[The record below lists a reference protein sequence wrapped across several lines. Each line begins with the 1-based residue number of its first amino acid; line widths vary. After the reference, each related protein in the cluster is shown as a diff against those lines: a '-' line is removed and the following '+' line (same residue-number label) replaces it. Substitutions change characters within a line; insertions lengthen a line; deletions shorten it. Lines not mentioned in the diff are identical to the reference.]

1 MYFQLY
7 RRALI
12 SALLLVPIIIQAR
25 ELPQILRDG
34 MVRNP
39 EIMEALANESV
50 SQAVL
55 EQSKAA
61 RYPVIQATAR
71 QPMLSTGSGYSF
83 TPGISAQWTLYDFGK
98 LSAQIAADE
107 IETFYQNLKVSET
120 AEQWAFKFAGYYLDA
135 VMAKLQLE
143 AAQDN
148 LALHNHIVDQMRII
162 NQYDPGRRSE
172 LTQAESRQE
181 NVEESIVSYRRNL
194 DLNLRRMGRY
204 VQPAVSASELS
215 DPFAQLSPQ
224 YLTDTFPMT
233 EEWQRRN
240 SSYLAQ
246 EQELLKNEAN
256 LKVAQRAIYPNIDIR
271 ADANKDDAMVY
282 LNMSVDIF
290 DRKKAPAVRR
300 QEYLIEAARAKISQ
314 MADSL
319 SEQAEL
325 ALIEMERAAAQ
336 IKVIDRQI
344 MALQQVVVD
353 YEDQFKIAT
362 RTLLNVVDAYSE
374 LATAKQSKVSMQY
387 SLMRAKLDY
396 LAAVGGL
403 TKWAQ
408 MTLHRDALLGRT
420 PADADIE
427 QNAVVIDAQPL
438 EQVSRQEARQND
450 DALARLPEVSEQ
462 TVAEQQNIR
471 FETEEQPK
479 VETAVLAS
487 QDIEV
492 NTSNSKNSKHDT
504 PSIQQMPS
512 MPQVQTKQLI
522 VEPYVAEKPY
532 FSYPRGD
539 YFLPP
544 QTKSS
549 AKEFIQVDESSDVVI
564 HKH

>member
-204 VQPAVSASELS
+204 VQPAVTASELN

-224 YLTDTFPMT
+224 YLIDTFPMT

-256 LKVAQRAIYPNIDIR
+256 LKVAQRSIYPNIDIR

-282 LNMSVDIF
+282 FNMSVDIF
-290 DRKKAPAVRR
+290 DRKKAPAIRQ

-396 LAAVGGL
+396 LVAVGGL

-427 QNAVVIDAQPL
+427 QNTHVVIDAQPL
-438 EQVSRQEARQND
+438 EQISRQEARRND
-450 DALARLPEVSEQ
+450 DALARLPEPSGQ
-462 TVAEQQNIR
+462 TVVIEQRSIAPAT
-471 FETEEQPK
+471 ET
-479 VETAVLAS
+479 VVLAS

-492 NTSNSKNSKHDT
+492 NT
-504 PSIQQMPS
+504 PSIQHNAVS
-512 MPQVQTKQLI
+512 MQQIKQTPQSRSGIVV
-522 VEPYVAEKPY
+522 VEPYVAEQPY

-544 QTKSS
+544 QAQSA

>member
-1 MYFQLY
+1 MYFHLP
-7 RRALI
+7 RRALL
-12 SALLLVPIIIQAR
+12 SALLLVPIMIQAR
-25 ELPQILRDG
+25 DLPQILRDG
-34 MVRNP
+34 IVRNP

-55 EQSKAA
+55 EQSRAA
-61 RYPVIQATAR
+61 RYPVVQATAS
-71 QPMLSTGSGYSF
+71 QPMLSTGGGYSF
-83 TPGISAQWTLYDFGK
+83 SPGISAQWTLYDFGK

-172 LTQAESRQE
+172 LTQAESRQK

-204 VQPAVSASELS
+204 VQPAVTASELN

-224 YLTDTFPMT
+224 YLIDTFPMT

-256 LKVAQRAIYPNIDIR
+256 LKVAQRSIYPNIDIR
-271 ADANKDDAMVY
+271 ADANKDNAMVY
-282 LNMSVDIF
+282 FNMSVDIF
-290 DRKKAPAVRR
+290 DRKKAPAIRQ

-319 SEQAEL
+319 SEQSEL
-325 ALIEMERAAAQ
+325 ALIEMDRAAAQ

-396 LAAVGGL
+396 LVAVGGL

-427 QNAVVIDAQPL
+427 QNTHVVIDAQPL
-438 EQVSRQEARQND
+438 EQISRQEARRND
-450 DALARLPEVSEQ
+450 DALARLPESSGQ
-462 TVAEQQNIR
+462 TVFIEQRNIAPAT
-471 FETEEQPK
+471 ET
-479 VETAVLAS
+479 VVLAS

-492 NTSNSKNSKHDT
+492 NASNIQHNAVSMQQIKQT
-504 PSIQQMPS
+504 PQSRTGI
-512 MPQVQTKQLI
+512 VV
-522 VEPYVAEKPY
+522 VEPYVAEQPY

-544 QTKSS
+544 QVQST